1 LWLAPNFDKPMGGSG
16 STYTPRSRSAGCED
30 IAFSTAIN
38 SPESLSGLKR
48 GDILSLEK
56 NARMEI
62 VFKRANGKAVGKLF
76 SSSLLKIINC
86 MNRGFE
92 YSARVESVKD
102 GVCRVEVFC
111 SGTPTK

>member
-1 LWLAPNFDKPMGGSG
+1 MGGSG
-16 STYTPRSRSAGCED
+16 SSYTPGRRSVGCAD
-30 IAFSTAIN
+30 IEFSTAIN
-38 SPESLSGLKR
+38 SPEDLSGLR
-48 GDILSLEK
+48 PRDILSLEK

-86 MNRGFE
+86 MNKGFE
-92 YSARVESVKD
+92 YSARVESVED

-111 SGTPTK
+111 SKTPTK